1 MTAANSPTLNQI
13 NNYIK
18 NLNIKIEK
26 CTEKIY
32 IKREACTKMQKMLE
46 VDRWEL
52 SCFVMIYLSL
62 PYDDDQKKELK
73 KEILN
78 AQESYK
84 VAQKIFQQ
92 IVNEDYELS
101 MQRKHLRSELLYIKK
116 LNKNY

>member
-1 MTAANSPTLNQI
+1 MTAAGSPTSNQI

-18 NLNIKIEK
+18 NLNIKIKK
-26 CTEKIY
+26 CTEEIY
-32 IKREACTKMQKMLE
+32 IKRKACTKMQKMLE

-52 SCFVMIYLSL
+52 SCLVMIYLSL
-62 PYDDDQKKELK
+62 PFDDSEKEELK

-84 VAQKIFQQ
+84 IGQKIFKQ

-101 MQRKHLRSELLYIKK
+101 MQRKHLKSELLYIKK
-116 LNKNY
+116 LNKN